1 MSNVI
6 ATQKAGIPALLEQ
19 MKPQL
24 KLALPKHLSPDRM
37 IRVALTEWRKTPNLQ
52 KCDTT
57 SFLGSIVQA
66 SQLGLEPGS
75 ALGHCYLVPYKR
87 TCQLIIGFRGM
98 IDLARRSGQIISLS
112 AHTVHKNDEFHY
124 ELGLHEDLRHI
135 PAPGDRGEMILV
147 YGVARLVGGGFQF
160 EVMTKSDVDKI
171 RDKSKAGTGPGTPWG
186 AHYDEMAK
194 KTVIRRLF
202 KYLPVSIEMATAA
215 MVNDQADA
223 GGQDM
228 TEVIAGAGLDN
239 IIEAEGQAVESD
251 DTYDE
256 LNKRFAKN
264 DEEKKPKEQG
274 SVQEETP
281 VCTDDSS
288 DSETKSKLSINV

>member
-171 RDKSKAGTGPGTPWG
+171 RNKSKAGTGSGTPWG

-239 IIEAEGQAVESD
+239 IIEAEAQAVESD
-251 DTYDE
+251 DTYDA